1 MTIATALTS
10 VAVLGLGPMGA
21 ALARALLD
29 AGHPTT
35 VWNRSPERAA
45 PLAADGAS
53 VAADPAA
60 AVRNAELVMVCLRDH
75 PAAREV
81 LGTVPPDA
89 FDGRTVVHLSSST
102 PLVARETATWAAD
115 RGIAYLSGAILVPTP
130 LVGDPSALFLY
141 AGDRRCSTGTA
152 EVLRVLGGKPD
163 HLGTDH
169 GLASLYD
176 VAMLELFFAGM
187 TAFLHAAAM
196 VTAQGVDAKTFLPYA
211 HDVLGTL
218 GHSLVRAGRRRRLQA
233 ATRAPRTTSPWS

>member
-1 MTIATALTS
+1 MTVPTAPTS

-60 AVRNAELVMVCLRDH
+60 AVRTAELVMVCLRDH

-102 PLVARETATWAAD
+102 PLVARETRHLGRRPRHCLPLRRDPGAHAAGRGLPQRSSCTPATE
-115 RGIAYLSGAILVPTP
+115 
-130 LVGDPSALFLY
+130 
-141 AGDRRCSTGTA
+141 RCSTGT
-152 EVLRVLGGKPD
+152 P
-163 HLGTDH
+163 
-169 GLASLYD
+169 
-176 VAMLELFFAGM
+176 MC
-187 TAFLHAAAM
+187 
-196 VTAQGVDAKTFLPYA
+196 
-211 HDVLGTL
+211 
-218 GHSLVRAGRRRRLQA
+218 
-233 ATRAPRTTSPWS
+233 